1 MNKRYLIEQAKEV
14 SEYYRVKSHEKPGLT
29 EAEKKAWWV
38 IIGLVEYIQNA
49 KRKEQQ

>member
-29 EAEKKAWWV
+29 EAEKKAWEV
-38 IIGLVEYIQNA
+38 GYSYRNA
-49 KRKEQQ
+49 CDLSPDFLS